1 MRTFS
6 EAVRHKAFVIS
17 AEIFLRP
24 ESTAEMIALQTQTLQ
39 DHVDGIM
46 VTDNQEGRLH
56 LSPMVAASLVKAA
69 GVDPIVQLS
78 CRNRNR
84 IALMAELLG
93 ATTLGISSLVLIR
106 GNRVPQGFNPR
117 PRAVFDI
124 DANELIGMASKM
136 TADECLPSLP
146 DLYVGCLITPH
157 AAEPGWVPEKL
168 NKKIAAGAHFAQ
180 THICMDTD
188 LLQNYMKH
196 LVAAG
201 IPRRLGIFVKL
212 AVFSSAA
219 DARWLRDS
227 LPNNQIPDSL
237 IERLEQAGDAEQ
249 EGVKIA
255 AEQLQRLA
263 QTPGVSGAHLIA
275 TQNLSTICQAIDAAG
290 LGPA

>member
-1 MRTFS
+1 MRTFH
-6 EAVRHKAFVIS
+6 EATRKKAFVIS

-24 ESTAEMIALQTQTLQ
+24 ETTAEMIALQTQTLQ
-39 DHVDGIM
+39 AHVDGIM

-56 LSPMVAASLVKAA
+56 LSPMAAASLIKAA
-69 GVDPIVQLS
+69 GVDPVVQLS

-157 AAEPGWVPEKL
+157 APEPGWVPEKL
-168 NKKIAAGAHFAQ
+168 NKKAAAGAQFAQ

-201 IPRRLGIFVKL
+201 IPRQLGIFVKL

-227 LPNNQIPDSL
+227 MPNNQIPDSL
-237 IERLEQAGDAEQ
+237 IERLEQADNAEA

-255 AEQLQRLA
+255 AEQLQLLA

-275 TQNLSTICQAIDAAG
+275 TQNLSTICQAIDWAG